1 MRSEETKDSP
11 VLSFLVDRWWR
22 WGGAVWRGGEELR
35 GLRWRGGTAWWRV
48 VGGAVVG
55 TTGRWPV
62 ARPVKLNVT
71 LPQTTMQL
79 SPWRSKHREPNHFI
93 ILHGFS
99 TVKHSYSEC
108 LYNKVSFIPKI
119 LKGILIFR
127 YHKEWSKI
135 DCCWLLA
142 KSIFQSLIQ
151 TQIIKPLKLFWHW
164 WFFSLHA

>member
-1 MRSEETKDSP
+1 MRIFFHDLPVWCQKIIPVINRDNFKHACTTLMHEVRRSEETKDSP

-35 GLRWRGGTAWWRV
+35 GLRWCGGTAWWGV

-99 TVKHSYSEC
+99 TVKHSYSER
-108 LYNKVSFIPKI
+108 L
-119 LKGILIFR
+119 
-127 YHKEWSKI
+127 
-135 DCCWLLA
+135 
-142 KSIFQSLIQ
+142 
-151 TQIIKPLKLFWHW
+151 
-164 WFFSLHA
+164 

>member
-1 MRSEETKDSP
+1 MSIFFFMIYKCDVKRSYQWSTKTISNIPVNFNAWGQRSEETKDSP

-35 GLRWRGGTAWWRV
+35 GLRRSGGTAWWGV

-93 ILHGFS
+93 ILQGFS
-99 TVKHSYSEC
+99 TVKHSYSER
-108 LYNKVSFIPKI
+108 L
-119 LKGILIFR
+119 
-127 YHKEWSKI
+127 
-135 DCCWLLA
+135 
-142 KSIFQSLIQ
+142 
-151 TQIIKPLKLFWHW
+151 
-164 WFFSLHA
+164 